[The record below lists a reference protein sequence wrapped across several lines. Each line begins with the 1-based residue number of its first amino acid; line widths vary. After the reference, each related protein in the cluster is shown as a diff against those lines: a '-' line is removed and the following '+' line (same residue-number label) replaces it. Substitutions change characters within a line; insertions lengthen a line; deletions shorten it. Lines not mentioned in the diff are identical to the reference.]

1 MKRIL
6 RSHLRTRKE
15 TQSVSALG
23 SIHKSTSVQKKSP
36 IMSITASGQALNVGN
51 PRGPNT
57 FQINV
62 DDDVDVTQM
71 KISIHG
77 PAAPE
82 IWTNNRGGGLLEV
95 SYRIGLVGRYML
107 YITYQGK
114 SIPGSP
120 YTLIV
125 R

>member
-1 MKRIL
+1 
-6 RSHLRTRKE
+6 
-15 TQSVSALG
+15 
-23 SIHKSTSVQKKSP
+23 
-36 IMSITASGQALNVGN
+36 MSIVASGQALNVGN

-57 FQINV
+57 FQIQV
-62 DDDVDVTQM
+62 ADDVDVTQM

-82 IWTNNRGGGLLEV
+82 IWTDNRGGGLLEV
-95 SYRIGLVGRYML
+95 SYRIGLVGRYL
-107 YITYQGK
+107 LGITYKGT

-120 YTLIV
+120 YTLII